1 MRAPLAYFEV
11 TPPGRILARFGN
23 DINVVDAMLMTSLNA
38 SGGQLAVLAS
48 VFALCAILV
57 PWLAPLTLP
66 LFVVYWKMAD
76 LYRKSSRELK
86 RLENMAETPVYSGF
100 ASCMDGLLTIRAF
113 QGASERLVVQTD
125 ATIDDWAACWLK
137 NNGANRWMGMRLD
150 AIGAALVGLVAL
162 FCVLRVD
169 GLLGMGSSFDAGRVG
184 LMLSFAAAVSGILNW
199 CVRGVAEAEQHAT
212 SLERC
217 LAIADVAPEDWGD
230 DAKST
235 GNVALVAP
243 AERRWPTA
251 GRVTLEKVSM
261 RYRPNLP
268 TVLDGISL
276 TIAGGER
283 VGVCGRTGSGKSSLA
298 KCLFRLV
305 DFEGGDVVID
315 GKSAKAT
322 PLATWRSA
330 LAMVQQDP
338 QLFSG
343 TLRHNVDPTRRAS
356 DDEVK
361 NALATSS
368 LGHLGLDSNVDEGGA
383 NLSAGEKQLVQLARV
398 LLCRPKILV
407 LDEATSSLDRRTDE
421 IVQKA
426 VRDIAGVT
434 VITIAHR
441 LETLLDYDKV
451 LVLDKGQVAEFGT
464 PGELAAKDGGVFA
477 GLLSQQ
483 RRTSV

>member
-1 MRAPLAYFEV
+1 
-11 TPPGRILARFGN
+11 
-23 DINVVDAMLMTSLNA
+23 
-38 SGGQLAVLAS
+38 
-48 VFALCAILV
+48 
-57 PWLAPLTLP
+57 
-66 LFVVYWKMAD
+66 
-76 LYRKSSRELK
+76 
-86 RLENMAETPVYSGF
+86 
-100 ASCMDGLLTIRAF
+100 
-113 QGASERLVVQTD
+113 
-125 ATIDDWAACWLK
+125 
-137 NNGANRWMGMRLD
+137 
-150 AIGAALVGLVAL
+150 
-162 FCVLRVD
+162 
-169 GLLGMGSSFDAGRVG
+169 MGSSFDAGRVG

-426 VRDIAGVT
+426 VRDIADVT

-451 LVLDKGQVAEFGT
+451 LVLDKGQVAEFGA
-464 PGELAAKDGGVFA
+464 PGDLAAKDGGVFA

>member
-1 MRAPLAYFEV
+1 M
-11 TPPGRILARFGN
+11 
-23 DINVVDAMLMTSLNA
+23 
-38 SGGQLAVLAS
+38 
-48 VFALCAILV
+48 
-57 PWLAPLTLP
+57 
-66 LFVVYWKMAD
+66 
-76 LYRKSSRELK
+76 
-86 RLENMAETPVYSGF
+86 
-100 ASCMDGLLTIRAF
+100 
-113 QGASERLVVQTD
+113 
-125 ATIDDWAACWLK
+125 
-137 NNGANRWMGMRLD
+137 
-150 AIGAALVGLVAL
+150 
-162 FCVLRVD
+162 
-169 GLLGMGSSFDAGRVG
+169 
-184 LMLSFAAAVSGILNW
+184 
-199 CVRGVAEAEQHAT
+199 
-212 SLERC
+212 
-217 LAIADVAPEDWGD
+217 
-230 DAKST
+230 
-235 GNVALVAP
+235 
-243 AERRWPTA
+243 
-251 GRVTLEKVSM
+251 
-261 RYRPNLP
+261 
-268 TVLDGISL
+268 
-276 TIAGGER
+276 
-283 VGVCGRTGSGKSSLA
+283 A

-322 PLATWRSA
+322 PLAAWRSA

-426 VRDIAGVT
+426 VRDIADVT

-451 LVLDKGQVAEFGT
+451 LVLDKGQVAEFGA

-477 GLLSQQ
+477 GLLNQQ
-483 RRTSV
+483 RRTAPSSA